1 MTDDDMPIEDRLLLA
16 VLPNVAFDGWTDRAL
31 SMAAETLGM
40 DADAA
45 RRVFPGGAAD
55 LVAQFSDWA
64 DREALATVA
73 ARGEAFQAMK
83 VRDKITLA
91 VRTRLEILEPHKEA
105 VRRAATVL
113 ALPVNAGLAA
123 RLLYRTVD
131 RMWDAAGDT
140 ANDINRYTKRGLL
153 AAVQSSTTFYWLAD
167 RSEGHEATWAF
178 LDRRIA
184 DVLNVGRRVGRLT
197 PLTRVLEAPFRLVSR
212 IGHRVRR
219 AV

>member
-1 MTDDDMPIEDRLLLA
+1 MTIDDMSIEDRLLLA

-31 SMAAETLGM
+31 AMAAEMLDM
-40 DADAA
+40 DAAAA
-45 RRVFPGGAAD
+45 RRVFPGGAGD

-64 DREALATVA
+64 DRQMLVALAA
-73 ARGEAFQAMK
+73 QGDAFHAMK
-83 VRDKITLA
+83 VREKITLA

-105 VRRAATVL
+105 VRRATTVL
-113 ALPVNAGLAA
+113 ALPSNAALAA

-140 ANDINRYTKRGLL
+140 ASDINRYTKRGLL

-184 DVLNVGRRVGRLT
+184 DVLAVGRRVGRLSR
-197 PLTRVLEAPFRLVSR
+197 LGRVLEAPFRVAAR
-212 IGHRVRR
+212 IRHRVRR
-219 AV
+219 AG